1 MKKTNLFTI
10 ALSVFILASCA
21 TSSDV
26 VDGGLFQ
33 KRKYNKGF
41 HINKTKK
48 IATPKAIEN
57 EVELADV
64 IVKEKVS
71 NENNSK
77 NETTSIDFEKTKK
90 TNVVEVVYENQNNLS
105 EANVKNNE
113 VELTESIKVD
123 NEENNN
129 FKMNFNTNS
138 LRKKSLPKERFTVT
152 KFNNSEI
159 TQTMADTL
167 LLVIIAIFIPFLA
180 VGLYEGITSR
190 FWISLILSLLLWF
203 PGIIYAIL
211 VVTGTI

>member
-41 HINKTKK
+41 HINKTSK
-48 IATPKAIEN
+48 IASPKTVEN
-57 EVELADV
+57 EVEMANV
-64 IVKEKVS
+64 IIEDKVS
-71 NENNSK
+71 NENFSNK
-77 NETTSIDFEKTKK
+77 EITSTVIEKVNKS
-90 TNVVEVVYENQNNLS
+90 NVEEVVYVNENNIS
-105 EANVKNNE
+105 ETNFKNNE
-113 VELTESIKVD
+113 VELAESKKV
-123 NEENNN
+123 ENDN
-129 FKMNFNTNS
+129 FKTNFNSTS
-138 LRKKSLPKERFTVT
+138 LRKKSFLSDRFTAT
-152 KFNNSEI
+152 TFDKNETSQI
-159 TQTMADTL
+159 MADTI

-180 VGLYEGITSR
+180 VGLYEGITNR
-190 FWISLILSLLLWF
+190 FWISLLLTILLFF